1 MHSHRRGLGGLS
13 FQHLERGSVAGAGA
27 EKSIF
32 SIELALSRA
41 SWRHFWAV
49 LFAIFC
55 IHNRDPEAT

>member
-1 MHSHRRGLGGLS
+1 
-13 FQHLERGSVAGAGA
+13 
-27 EKSIF
+27 
-32 SIELALSRA
+32 LALSRA